1 MVKHDDYMTPFST
14 WEDIRDFLPR
24 HLTIWEAFRGDRTS
38 AGHSRNLGLHVVCED
53 VNFFAH
59 DLGECVVTNPPF
71 SKLTKVLAR
80 LRDLGKPFDADHV
93 ILPGPV
99 PGNPGHRA
107 SEPHPVQEAGGRR
120 GGAEWAVQLRLPVF
134 LLENWAAE
142 RCRVPA
148 ARKNNLP
155 LS

>member
-38 AGHSRNLGLHVVCED
+38 AGHLRNLGLHVVCED

-80 LRDLGKPFDADHV
+80 LRDLGKPFVVTTRYFQDLFPEIQV
-93 ILPGPV
+93 IV
-99 PGNPGHRA
+99 PRSHIQFRKL
-107 SEPHPVQEAGGRR
+107 VD
-120 GGAEWAVQLRLPVF
+120 GAEVRSGRCSFDCLYFCWKIGLPRDVVF
-134 LLENWAAE
+134 L
-142 RCRVPA
+142 PQ
-148 ARKNNLP
+148 K
-155 LS
+155 